1 MLVKYIK
8 ANEKLVVTEIK
19 VVEIRSPCLCLP
31 VIQLWSLGMLWS
43 LRTLIT
49 EDTSVS
55 CAKVKTRHDHF
66 KTHLPHLWEVS
77 PLYKEG

>member
-19 VVEIRSPCLCLP
+19 EVEIRSPCLCLP

-49 EDTSVS
+49 EITSVS
-55 CAKVKTRHDHF
+55 CAKVKTRNDHF

-77 PLYKEG
+77 HLYKEG

>member
-19 VVEIRSPCLCLP
+19 EVEIRSPCLCLP

-55 CAKVKTRHDHF
+55 CAKVKTRNDHF